1 LPVHSEQDDCSFA
14 QLAGGISTLKPFHL
28 QPRKTT
34 AGPQIDLSTVLS
46 TGAICGCTVDPDSA
60 QSRQAGCHERHH
72 RKKLRRNNC
81 LFTARFLFALGVS
94 YSFPSIA
101 TWLAAS
107 SGSDAPTVGGFLY
120 ATLAS
125 LAVGLVINATRW
137 VFVQEILLYGVTRLP
152 RARINYGGLTDKNV
166 LAAFNGAI
174 ENNYRYYQYYSNAF
188 VSIVLSLACYLT
200 YGGGTQKSAAVW
212 VLASVAAGILFVAC
226 RNELAAFNK
235 RAEDITNPTERDDH
249 NERVAEHQR
258 QEGGKEGREEEGGQE
273 EGKGEEEC

>member
-1 LPVHSEQDDCSFA
+1 MKDITEKNFGVIIAFWLP
-14 QLAGGISTLKPFHL
+14 G
-28 QPRKTT
+28 
-34 AGPQIDLSTVLS
+34 
-46 TGAICGCTVDPDSA
+46 
-60 QSRQAGCHERHH
+60 
-72 RKKLRRNNC
+72 
-81 LFTARFLFALGVS
+81 FLLLWGVS

-125 LAVGLVINATRW
+125 LSVGLVINATRW
-137 VFVQEILLYGVTRLP
+137 VFVQEILLHGVTRLP
-152 RARINYGGLTDKNV
+152 RARINYAGLTDKNV

-174 ENNYRYYQYYSNAF
+174 ENNFRYYQYYSNAL

-200 YGGGTQKSAAVW
+200 YGGGTRQSAAVW
-212 VLASVAAGILFVAC
+212 VLASVAAVILFIAC

-258 QEGGKEGREEEGGQE
+258 REEGGKEGRKEEGGQE
-273 EGKGEEEC
+273 EHDDEGEEEC